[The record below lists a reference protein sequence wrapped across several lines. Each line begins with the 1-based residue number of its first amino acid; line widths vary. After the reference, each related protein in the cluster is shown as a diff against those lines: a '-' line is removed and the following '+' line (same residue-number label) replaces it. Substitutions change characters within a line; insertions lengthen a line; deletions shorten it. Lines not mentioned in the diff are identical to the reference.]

1 MLSMQV
7 ELRQTSLWPG
17 LEDLLSLDSET
28 VCSAYPLLCNHSS
41 YGEFL
46 CDFSSFT
53 PILLDRVFIY
63 AFICVF

>member
-17 LEDLLSLDSET
+17 LEDLLSSDSET
-28 VCSAYPLLCNHSS
+28 VCSAYPLLYNHSS

-46 CDFSSFT
+46 CDFFSFT

-63 AFICVF
+63 AFICLF